1 MRKLSILKPSSLI
14 FPVSALAIAGVWL
27 VTQHRSIYSLEQAS
41 NFLENAI
48 ASQSTYNIA
57 GSQPEKLSYIAQ
69 AAKDKGPLDWKKV
82 SARFSEICGS
92 RAKGHTLEMM
102 TLEERLMAMSHE
114 EVIAAFDEIAAL
126 DLTKKLRTGLEDLLI
141 FGLFEKAP
149 EIVMTKIN
157 GRLRDGDESLSWQF
171 SIVMYDWA
179 AKDPTA
185 AFKWFDQQIGAGA
198 FDSKSLNGI
207 NGDRLN
213 FEKLLITS
221 LLPTDPDATA
231 RHLAALPEDQRCRAL
246 PLFSEKIDGT
256 NEAALVKLIR
266 DQLPEKQ
273 QGEALATRVSCIV
286 KESGGYSEVAEFLN
300 LIQATP
306 AERTVCVERAAESEL
321 QEIYRDKKIT
331 REDLDMMREWVTS
344 QAPDSTDIVTG
355 KALANASR
363 NGGKIEFSE
372 AAKLILEY
380 HTAAGNDEILTS
392 FLCGQSASQNREQA
406 RILAQNIS
414 DPISRG
420 EILKKFK

>member
-1 MRKLSILKPSSLI
+1 M
-14 FPVSALAIAGVWL
+14 
-27 VTQHRSIYSLEQAS
+27 
-41 NFLENAI
+41 
-48 ASQSTYNIA
+48 
-57 GSQPEKLSYIAQ
+57 
-69 AAKDKGPLDWKKV
+69 
-82 SARFSEICGS
+82 
-92 RAKGHTLEMM
+92 
-102 TLEERLMAMSHE
+102 
-114 EVIAAFDEIAAL
+114 
-126 DLTKKLRTGLEDLLI
+126 
-141 FGLFEKAP
+141 
-149 EIVMTKIN
+149 
-157 GRLRDGDESLSWQF
+157 
-171 SIVMYDWA
+171 
-179 AKDPTA
+179 
-185 AFKWFDQQIGAGA
+185 
-198 FDSKSLNGI
+198 
-207 NGDRLN
+207 
-213 FEKLLITS
+213 
-221 LLPTDPDATA
+221 
-231 RHLAALPEDQRCRAL
+231 AALPEDQRCRAL

-273 QGEALATRVSCIV
+273 QGEALATRVSYIV

-420 EILKKFK
+420 EILRKFK